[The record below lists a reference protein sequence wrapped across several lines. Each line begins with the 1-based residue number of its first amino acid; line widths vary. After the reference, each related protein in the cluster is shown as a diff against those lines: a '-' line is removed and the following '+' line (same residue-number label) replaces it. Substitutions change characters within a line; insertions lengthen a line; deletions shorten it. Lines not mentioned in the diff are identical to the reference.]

1 MSFNYPQMCT
11 SIYSN
16 FLNCR
21 TLSLGIAPDC
31 WSVYRSA
38 GPYLTQV
45 GVEVDSR
52 WIVVNT
58 PVHIEILAKV
68 QAAHNFSSGKISLF
82 V

>member
-1 MSFNYPQMCT
+1 MSTF
-11 SIYSN
+11 IYSY

-31 WSVYRSA
+31 WAVYRSG
-38 GPYLTQV
+38 GPYLTHV
-45 GVEVDSR
+45 GVEVYSR

-58 PVHIEILAKV
+58 PVHIEILAMV
-68 QAAHNFSSGKISLF
+68 QAALNFSSGKIPLF